1 MANISG
7 ASCEKATIEYPLL
20 WEYKAV
26 LQNEVSAKEKIENL
40 LKNEN
45 FKIEF
50 SKFSKGGKFI
60 SFKISVFVRDE
71 KHKNAIFELLAKIS
85 KIVL

>member
-1 MANISG
+1 VANISG

-26 LQNEVSAKEKIENL
+26 LQNEVSAKEK
-40 LKNEN
+40 NEN

-60 SFKISVFVRDE
+60 SFKIRVFVRDE

>member
-7 ASCEKATIEYPLL
+7 ASCEKAIIEYPLF

-50 SKFSKGGKFI
+50 SKFSKSGKFI
-60 SFKISVFVRDE
+60 SFKIRVFVRDE